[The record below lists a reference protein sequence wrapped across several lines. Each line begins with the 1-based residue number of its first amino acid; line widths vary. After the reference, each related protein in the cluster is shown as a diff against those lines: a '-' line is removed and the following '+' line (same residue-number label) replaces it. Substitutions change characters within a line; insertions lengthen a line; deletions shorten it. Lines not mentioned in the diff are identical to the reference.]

1 MKNILFVLTSN
12 DSLGNTGHKTGF
24 WIEEFAAPFYI
35 LTDAGHNVTLASPK
49 GGHPPI
55 DPSSASDDAAT
66 PATHRFD
73 TDNATQE
80 KLANT
85 HKLDTIN
92 QDDFD
97 AVFYPGGH
105 GVLWDLVEDKTSIK
119 LIESFY
125 NHNKPVA
132 FVCHAPAVLKNVKNS
147 NNEPLVK
154 GKKVTGFTNEEEA
167 AVQLTDI
174 VPFLLEDML
183 KGHGSHYSKIGDWQ
197 PYAVEDGL
205 LITGQNPASSE
216 KVAELL
222 NQKLN

>member
-12 DSLGNTGHKTGF
+12 DSLGSTGNKTGF
-24 WIEEFAAPFYI
+24 WIEEFAAPYYT

-49 GGHPPI
+49 GGQPPI
-55 DPSSASDDAAT
+55 DPNSAADDAAT
-66 PATHRFD
+66 SATQRFD
-73 TDNATQE
+73 KDEATQK

-85 HKLDTIN
+85 HKLESVKQEDY
-92 QDDFD
+92 D

-105 GVLWDLVEDKTSIK
+105 GVLWDLVEDKNSID

-125 NHNKPVA
+125 DHNKPVA
-132 FVCHAPAVLKNVKNS
+132 FVCHAPAVLKNVKS
-147 NNEPLVK
+147 KNEPLVK

-167 AVQLTDI
+167 AVQLTDV

-183 KGHGSHYSKIGDWQ
+183 KTNGGDYSKIGDWQ

>member
-12 DSLGNTGHKTGF
+12 DSLGNTGNKTGF
-24 WIEEFAAPFYI
+24 WIEEFAAPYYT
-35 LTDAGHNVTLASPK
+35 LTDAGHKVTLASPK

-66 PATHRFD
+66 AATQRFD
-73 TDNATQE
+73 KDKATQE

-85 HKLDTIN
+85 QQLATIN
-92 QDDFD
+92 QEDYD

-119 LIESFY
+119 LIEAFY
-125 NHNKPVA
+125 NNHKPVA
-132 FVCHAPAVLKNVKNS
+132 FVCHAPAVLKNVMNS
-147 NNEPLVK
+147 DNEPLVK
-154 GKKVTGFTNEEEA
+154 GKKVTGFTNEEEE
-167 AVQLTDI
+167 AVQLTKV

-183 KGHGSHYSKIGDWQ
+183 KTNGGIYSKIGDWQ

-222 NQKLN
+222 NKKLK